1 MMARYE
7 WQSVVLCT
15 IDTIS
20 VEKIY
25 AWQNNVRL
33 RDSIKG
39 FRFPM
44 QRSTAAK
51 WLASLADSN
60 AQSEVAYAI
69 YFQNEAVGIIN
80 LHALNHFQRKAKLTV
95 YIGEERFQSRG
106 IGFVSCALM
115 LDYAFNGLDLRKV
128 SLEVV
133 AKNAPAVALYEK
145 LGFQREGLLRK
156 DYYLDGAEHDVLLY
170 GMHKSE
176 FSLELPSHA
185 NRLVSSLFSD

>member
-1 MMARYE
+1 MAAQYE
-7 WQSVVLCT
+7 WQSITLCT

-25 AWQNNVRL
+25 AWQNNVRV
-33 RDSIKG
+33 RDSMKG

-51 WLASLADSN
+51 WLASLAETN
-60 AQSEVAYAI
+60 AQSKVAYAI
-69 YFQNEAVGIIN
+69 YFQNEAVGVIN
-80 LHALNHFQRKAKLTV
+80 LHTLNHFQRKAKLTI
-95 YIGEERFQSRG
+95 YIGEERYQNKG

-133 AKNAPAVALYEK
+133 AKNSPAIALYEK
-145 LGFQREGLLRK
+145 LGFEKEGTLRN
-156 DYYLDGAEHDVLLY
+156 DYYLDGREHDVHVY
-170 GMHKSE
+170 GMLKDE
-176 FSLELPSHA
+176 FDLELPDQA
-185 NRLVSSLFSD
+185 NRLVSSIFSN